1 MGLRHPKEVFTL
13 TGVND
18 FSEMNFNARGRL
30 RSMGRFACV
39 VLAFLSIISPNAP
52 ILSHA
57 QTVSGPGNQTQTTG
71 AANPAPEIFRL
82 ERLPVSGGAEL
93 ITIHAA

>member
-1 MGLRHPKEVFTL
+1 
-13 TGVND
+13 
-18 FSEMNFNARGRL
+18 MNFNARGRL